1 MKFRKRAKGESF
13 KLFKPP
19 VNEDVAD
26 TRDVYKKLMKD
37 RINQGLWTVLTGA
50 GLEQQ
55 QKILVEGKSDLM
67 SIASKP
73 LEDINLVMKGMF
85 TYGWD
90 VLSD

>member
-50 GLEQQ
+50 GLEQ
-55 QKILVEGKSDLM
+55 
-67 SIASKP
+67 
-73 LEDINLVMKGMF
+73 
-85 TYGWD
+85 
-90 VLSD
+90 

>member
-1 MKFRKRAKGESF
+1 MGRVIDKWDFGFRTEDQSDQQTWWRLELSGAGGMKFRKRAKGESF

-50 GLEQQ
+50 GLEQ
-55 QKILVEGKSDLM
+55 
-67 SIASKP
+67 
-73 LEDINLVMKGMF
+73 
-85 TYGWD
+85 
-90 VLSD
+90 